1 MIEKI
6 QGRGG
11 ASGRSRDRPFLLYKN
26 QLVFSRRES
35 CTDGLAP
42 LVMCLMK
49 RRLALLALCLL
60 PAMSFA
66 ESPATAP
73 KVKLKTNLGEI
84 VLELNPKAAP
94 VTVENFLGYV
104 KKKHYD
110 GTVFHRVI
118 NGFMIQGGGFANTNG
133 KLTEKPSGKGIV
145 NESQNGLKNDA
156 YTIAMARTSDPN
168 SATAQFF
175 INVSNN
181 AMLNYPSNGGYAV
194 FGKVISGQEVV
205 DKIKSVSTT
214 TATLAMIH
222 PVTGQKLEMPAQDVP
237 VEKVVIESATVV
249 E

>member
-1 MIEKI
+1 
-6 QGRGG
+6 
-11 ASGRSRDRPFLLYKN
+11 
-26 QLVFSRRES
+26 
-35 CTDGLAP
+35 
-42 LVMCLMK
+42 
-49 RRLALLALCLL
+49 
-60 PAMSFA
+60 
-66 ESPATAP
+66 
-73 KVKLKTNLGEI
+73 
-84 VLELNPKAAP
+84 
-94 VTVENFLGYV
+94 V

-118 NGFMIQGGGFANTNG
+118 DGFMIQGGGFANTGG

-214 TATLAMIH
+214 TSTLAMIH